1 MKPSPRTNRWL
12 MYFQATRPAFL
23 SITALACLLG
33 MSIGS
38 WENIHWLLS
47 LIGLILALI
56 AHAAANVINDYH
68 DSINGSDWNNTNR
81 IYPFTGGSRFI
92 QEGILT
98 EWQIKR
104 LAIILFSIVIAGGLM
119 LVYLSSLNLL
129 WIGVTG
135 IATGWF
141 YSAKPF
147 QLMSRGIW
155 GEISISIAW
164 ALIVVGSYWL
174 NNPSSSPDPKIIWIA
189 CAYGVMVS
197 TILFINQIP
206 DIQADRQAKK
216 ITLAAASKSSNLS
229 GWYAG
234 IAMTAYALLIVGILN
249 KQLPWHYGLALV
261 TMPWHWAIANRLQV
275 NLENTQSIKSCIIQT
290 ILLAHLFALVLITIN
305 LAT

>member
-1 MKPSPRTNRWL
+1 MRLSTRTNLWL
-12 MYFQATRPAFL
+12 TYFQATRPAFL
-23 SITALACLLG
+23 SITALAFLLG
-33 MSIGS
+33 MTIGS
-38 WENIHWLLS
+38 WSNIQWLLS
-47 LIGLILALI
+47 FIGLTLALI
-56 AHAAANVINDYH
+56 AHAAANVINDLH

-92 QEGILT
+92 QEAKLT

-119 LVYLSSLNLL
+119 LVYFSSMNLL
-129 WIGVTG
+129 WIGVAG
-135 IATGWF
+135 VAIGWF

-164 ALIVVGSYWL
+164 SLIVFGSYCL

-206 DIQADRQAKK
+206 DIQADRQAMK
-216 ITLAAASKSSNLS
+216 ITLAAAAKNSNLS

-234 IAMTAYALLIVGILN
+234 IAMTAYALLIVGMSLQ
-249 KQLPWHYGLALV
+249 QLSWDYLLAL
-261 TMPWHWAIANRLQV
+261 TPLPWHWAIAMRLHR
-275 NLENTQSIKSCIIQT
+275 NLGNSQIIKSCIIQT
-290 ILLAHLFALVLITIN
+290 IVLVHVFALILIAVN
-305 LAT
+305 LTT